1 MTSLTM
7 GVAIAVPEPHGSQ
20 LREMRAQFGDQLART
35 VPSHVTLLPPLE
47 VDVHQLDEIR
57 ARLDKAAGSVPA
69 FRMRLRGT
77 GTFRPV
83 SPVVYV
89 RVNAG
94 YVATAV
100 LAGQLRQALEAP
112 RPEFPFHP
120 HVTVAHHLDD
130 DALDHADDTLRDF
143 ACDFEVEEFA
153 LYLHDAAAGWVPQ
166 HSFSL
171 APRIQ
176 DATL

>member
-1 MTSLTM
+1 MTRLTM

-20 LREMRAQFGDQLART
+20 LREMRAAFGDQLART
-35 VPSHVTLLPPLE
+35 VPSHITLLPPLE
-47 VDVHQLDEIR
+47 VDVNELDEIR
-57 ARLDKAAGSVPA
+57 ARLDKAAGAVPS

-89 RVNAG
+89 RVHAG

-100 LAGQLRQALEAP
+100 LAGQLRQAIGAP
-112 RPEFPFHP
+112 RAEFPFHP

-130 DALDHADDTLRDF
+130 AALDHADDTLCDF
-143 ACDFEVEEFA
+143 ACEFEVEEFA
-153 LYLHDAAAGWVPQ
+153 LYLHDDSAGWVPQ
-166 HSFSL
+166 HCFSL
-171 APRIQ
+171 APRV
-176 DATL
+176 